1 MYLSIPV
8 TGVDA
13 KGKSTT
19 DTLLITRTNAG
30 ATVALDV
37 AFATVTKYNIPA
49 GVSAAN
55 TVSCGIGLKLGL
67 SNVIYETGDVYKI
80 KKDNADA
87 VVATTEVDT
96 DYDTYDMSVIGLAA
110 TNDFTICYKSL

>member
-30 ATVALDV
+30 GTVALDV

-55 TVSCGIGLKLGL
+55 TVACGI
-67 SNVIYETGDVYKI
+67 
-80 KKDNADA
+80 
-87 VVATTEVDT
+87 
-96 DYDTYDMSVIGLAA
+96 
-110 TNDFTICYKSL
+110 